1 MKKRKILVTGVFAVA
16 LIGLMIADA
25 RAQQQGVPEDAARTV
40 RQSMQ
45 LMRDF
50 VSETGVN
57 IPPGVLE
64 NSAGVAI
71 IPEVTRV
78 AFFAGGRHGTG
89 VLLSHDQEQWS
100 LPVFASISGGSVGA
114 QIGATSTDVVLVFRD
129 PETISELQLAGKLD
143 LSLDL
148 TVAAGPVGGT
158 ADWSSIEAD
167 VLAYRRTGGLFAGLS
182 IAGGSLSIDPEMTFA
197 YYEGAGT
204 TARGYYEED
213 RGEMLVDDIL
223 SLEEGTVFPNVPRS
237 AMRLKRTMDRLS
249 Q

>member
-1 MKKRKILVTGVFAVA
+1 MKTGKRLAIAVFALA
-16 LIGLMIADA
+16 LIGIMIADA
-25 RAQQQGVPEDAARTV
+25 RAQQQGVPEDAAQTV
-40 RQSMQ
+40 RQSMH

-50 VSETGVN
+50 TSETGMN
-57 IPPGVLE
+57 IPSGVLE

-71 IPEVTRV
+71 IPDVTRV
-78 AFFAGGRHGTG
+78 AFLAGGRHGTG

-100 LPVFASISGGSVGA
+100 LPVFASITGGSVGA
-114 QIGATSTDVVLVFRD
+114 QIGVSSTDLLLVFRNR
-129 PETISELQLAGKLD
+129 EAISELQRKGGLD

-148 TVAAGPVGGT
+148 TITAGPVGGT
-158 ADWSSIEAD
+158 ADWSTIDAD
-167 VLAYRRTGGLFAGLS
+167 VLAYRRTGGLFAGLAIS
-182 IAGGSLSIDPEMTFA
+182 GGSLSLDPETTFA

-223 SLEEGTVFPNVPRS
+223 SLEEGTVFPNVPRG

-249 Q
+249 R